1 MKIVHILF
9 SFTTGGTETMLVDI
23 MNEQVKTET
32 VSLLIVNDV
41 INEELIR
48 TINPKIHII
57 RINRTLS
64 GRNPIPLLKINWF
77 LLRTNPDIIHFHNV
91 KGIGLVLP
99 FFRGKT
105 ALTIHDTKIQY
116 SFFTKYRKLFAISQS
131 VKQDIFMRYGL
142 ETTVIYNGIHTSNIT
157 VKQKEKSNAHFRIV
171 QLGRLQHNKKGQDL
185 LIQAIQQLIYHTGRT
200 DIHLDIIGDG
210 PSMSF
215 LKQLVVECNL
225 GDYITFLGNKNR
237 RDIYRHLCD
246 YDLFVQ
252 PSIYEGFGLTVTE
265 AMAAKVPVLVSDIEG
280 PMEVIGAGQYGY
292 HFQTE
297 NINDLAG
304 KIRSIM
310 DNSNNKNNRQ
320 MIEDA
325 YKYVVENFDVK
336 NTAANYLNVYKTL

>member
-41 INEELIR
+41 VNKELIR
-48 TINPKIHII
+48 TINPKLHII
-57 RINRTLS
+57 RINRTPS
-64 GRNPIPLLKINWF
+64 GKNPIPLLKINWF
-77 LLRTNPDIIHFHNV
+77 LLRTNPDIIHFHNI
-91 KGIGLVLP
+91 KGIDLILP
-99 FFRGKT
+99 SLRKK
-105 ALTIHDTKIQY
+105 AVLTIHTMKIRC

-131 VKQDIFMRYGL
+131 VKQDVSMQYGSEITL
-142 ETTVIYNGIHTSNIT
+142 IYNGIHTSNIT
-157 VKQKEKSNAHFRIV
+157 TKQRKKNDAQFRIV
-171 QLGRLQHNKKGQDL
+171 QIGRLQHEIKGQDL
-185 LIQAIQQLIYHTGRT
+185 LIRAMQQLIYHAGQT
-200 DIHLDIIGDG
+200 DIHLDIIGEG

-215 LKQLVVECNL
+215 LKQLVIECNL

-237 RDIYRHLCD
+237 KDIYRHLCD

-252 PSIYEGFGLTVTE
+252 PSINEGFGLTVTE
-265 AMAAKVPVLVSDIEG
+265 AMAAKIPVLVSDIEG
-280 PMEVIGAGQYGY
+280 PMEVIGAGRYGY

-297 NINDLAG
+297 NVNDLAG
-304 KIRSIM
+304 KIKYIM
-310 DNSNNKNNRQ
+310 ANSNNENNRQ